1 MKGVIYK
8 YISPSNKV
16 YIGQTLNEERRKR
29 EFLQVNQKYGG
40 LKINNARKK
49 YGPENF
55 QYEILF
61 QKEYD
66 DIEQAIQELNNKEEE
81 FIRKYDS
88 IKNGYNISSGGESLR
103 CVMMDDDCKQRM
115 INSLKD
121 YHKNHNNS
129 FKGKKHSQK
138 TKEIL
143 RKKALGR
150 PSAFKGR
157 THSEES
163 KLKMSLNHPNQNGVN
178 NPFYGKHHNETTKQ
192 LIGEKNS
199 KAVVQID
206 FKTNEILN
214 VFKSGKEAGLFL
226 NKPRGNSEILRVC
239 KGFRIMGNGKKKNI
253 NTAYGFK
260 WKYLTDIEGSTTIET
275 DGKTYYRPK

>member
-16 YIGQTLNEERRKR
+16 YIGQTLNEERRKC
-29 EFLQVNQKYGG
+29 EFLQVNQTYGG

-81 FIRKYDS
+81 FIIKYDS

-103 CVMMDDDCKQRM
+103 CVMMDNDCKQRM

-143 RKKALGR
+143 REKALGR

-178 NPFYGKHHNETTKQ
+178 NPFYGKHHNETAKQ

-199 KAVVQID
+199 KAVVQMD

-214 VFKSGKEAGLFL
+214 IFKSGKEASLFL
-226 NKPRGNSEILRVC
+226 NKHRGNSEILRAC
-239 KGFRIMGNGKKKNI
+239 KGFRIMGNGKKKKI

-275 DGKTYYRPK
+275 DGKIYYRPK